1 MRGGSVAD
9 RWPLALMFL
18 EEMWRAELRVDVT
31 ALNTALSVVA
41 WPCTLELLQMFGTS
55 AVMQ

>member
-1 MRGGSVAD
+1 
-9 RWPLALMFL
+9 
-18 EEMWRAELRVDVT
+18 MWRAELRVDVT